1 MWEWGNC
8 TRNISQV
15 GNNFQE
21 IMRIYCS
28 LSQFLLSSFLSTNN
42 LSLLFCQYLFWL
54 PLSLSISLSVS
65 FFFFPFLSLCLLLSF
80 FFFSP
85 PLNLLLLF
93 PPLSF
98 PPPLPSSDQCWQI
111 CLHGSFKIKNRAL
124 WWRFSQVRTLLS
136 IISAIQYSPDS
147 IERIHFHSYC
157 VLQ

>member
-1 MWEWGNC
+1 MWEWRNC

-15 GNNFQE
+15 RNNFQE

-28 LSQFLLSSFLSTNN
+28 LSQSLLLSFLSSNN
-42 LSLLFCQYLFWL
+42 LTLLFCEYIFWL
-54 PLSLSISLSVS
+54 PLSLSLSVS
-65 FFFFPFLSLCLLLSF
+65 FFFFPFLSLCLLLSL

-85 PLNLLLLF
+85 PLYLLFLF

-98 PPPLPSSDQCWQI
+98 SPTLPSSHQRWQI

-147 IERIHFHSYC
+147 I
-157 VLQ
+157 